1 MTLRPLERPLERPL
15 AATIW
20 ELRTAWAT
28 RKPVSLRLDRRANVE
43 RVRGRIDHV
52 AASGFY
58 VLVADEGM
66 RKKGGPLHV
75 PVALVLSVRSP
86 HFTEPLDAE
95 RPPEER
101 ADGQT
106 TIYDFLEEDER

>member
-1 MTLRPLERPLERPL
+1 MTLRSLERPL
-15 AATIW
+15 AATVW

-28 RKPVSLRLDRRANVE
+28 RKPVSLALDRRARYA

-66 RKKGGPLHV
+66 RKAGGPLHV

-86 HFTEPLDAE
+86 HFSEPLDAD
-95 RPPEER
+95 RPPETR

-106 TIYDFLEEDER
+106 TIYDFLEENER